1 MPSQLHEALKL
12 LFELDEHFLLDLL
25 PGAGISVEGLVI
37 EGTLPTSVS
46 VPELASDACLRLRYA
61 DGARWIV
68 VVEVQLGIDESK
80 RWTWPVYET
89 EAARRGQAPASV
101 LVLTVEEKVEAWA
114 TNTALTRPSGS
125 RFVPLVVGPR
135 FLARL
140 GASARE
146 SHPAL
151 ALLRSLANPTDP
163 ESRPHGPARTRGPHV
178 EGRASSPS
186 TYGPRP
192 IAVRAPPPRRDPKC
206 GSLAQPRYLG
216 GPSNAGSRRRR
227 SESGGDWP
235 TEESR
240 RLSRTETF
248 SVRSIWRARS
258 LVKARAYQMVRT
270 IPTRCDTHGPQPWT
284 RPGAPR

>member
-101 LVLTVEEKVEAWA
+101 LVLTVDEKVEAWA

-140 GASARE
+140 GTRGARE

-163 ESRPHGPARTRGPHV
+163 EAALTALRALEGLTSKGERAARRLTDRGQ
-178 EGRASSPS
+178 SS
-186 TYGPRP
+186 
-192 IAVRAPPPRRDPKC
+192 
-206 GSLAQPRYLG
+206 
-216 GPSNAGSRRRR
+216 SRRIRR
-227 SESGGDWP
+227 GAIRG
-235 TEESR
+235 
-240 RLSRTETF
+240 
-248 SVRSIWRARS
+248 AR
-258 LVKARAYQMVRT
+258 
-270 IPTRCDTHGPQPWT
+270 
-284 RPGAPR
+284 GA